1 MRSGAV
7 NFIFRS
13 SHLFSLDHIPYTAKR
28 MFMSFSHASLHH
40 QNKIPA
46 PCAGAVPEVVSDVMK
61 TFVVTCHASLYVVDG
76 GGADAQ

>member
-1 MRSGAV
+1 
-7 NFIFRS
+7 
-13 SHLFSLDHIPYTAKR
+13 
-28 MFMSFSHASLHH
+28 MSFSHASLHH